1 MRLIIGT
8 VVFLILGY
16 LSGAVNYAII
26 VTRLVAGED
35 IRKIGNLNPGT
46 SNVVREVG
54 KLWGVLVGFL
64 DALKG
69 VVPVLIARLVFLQG
83 DTALEFFI
91 LYCIG
96 IVAVLG
102 HCLPVYYGFKGGGGI
117 GTMQGIS
124 LFFIPVEY
132 LVSMLI
138 GGTIVLTCFKKV
150 KFRMGRWTPIMF
162 VTVCPFITLA
172 TTLWIDIPL
181 FAHISIGGHSW
192 GMVAG
197 VFVMS
202 LTLLALNL
210 TLMKDRGTELA
221 DIKEEEKH
229 QKEKQGV

>member
-1 MRLIIGT
+1 MRLIIGIIG
-8 VVFLILGY
+8 FLILGY
-16 LSGAVNYAII
+16 LSGSVNYAII
-26 VTRLVAGED
+26 VTRLVAGKD

-54 KLWGVLVGFL
+54 KFWGVLVGFL

-69 VVPVLIARLVFLQG
+69 VVPVLIARLTVLQG
-83 DTALEFFI
+83 DTSLEFFT

-102 HCLPVYYGFKGGGGI
+102 HRFPLYHGFKGGGGI

-124 LFFIPVEY
+124 LFFVPVEY

-138 GGTIVLTCFKKV
+138 GGSIVLIAVKKV
-150 KFRMGRWTPIMF
+150 KYRLGRWTPIMF
-162 VTVCPFITLA
+162 VILCPFITLA
-172 TTLWIDIPL
+172 TTLWVDVPL
-181 FAHISIGGHSW
+181 FAHIAIGGHDW

-197 VFVMS
+197 VFAMS

-210 TLMKDRGTELA
+210 RLMKESGNELKEVNEEKK
-221 DIKEEEKH
+221 KEEEGL
-229 QKEKQGV
+229 Q